1 MAIKDELLDKVS
13 DLIVDHKFE
22 VIDGEDFEQYH
33 VKQHEFD
40 YDAVDTGYDFYS
52 SIKVGQAVY
61 EGMGLKISINWSCM
75 TEADDFGSETDS
87 DFAFDYTVEQ
97 VAIVNGLMTIV

>member
-1 MAIKDELLDKVS
+1 MAIKDELLDKVN
-13 DLIVDHKFE
+13 DLIVDHEFE
-22 VIDGEDFEQYH
+22 VIDGEDIEQYQ

-40 YDAVDTGYDFYS
+40 YDAVDAGYGCYR
-52 SIKVGQAVY
+52 SIKVGQTVY

-75 TEADDFGSETDS
+75 TEADDFGGETDS

-97 VAIVNGLMTIV
+97 KAITNRLMTIV